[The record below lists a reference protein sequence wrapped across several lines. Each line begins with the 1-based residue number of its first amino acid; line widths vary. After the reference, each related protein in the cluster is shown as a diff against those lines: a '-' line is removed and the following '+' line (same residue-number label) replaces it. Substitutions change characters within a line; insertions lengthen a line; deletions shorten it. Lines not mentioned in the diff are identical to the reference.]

1 MVSFS
6 PRTIFL
12 MIRATSQIG
21 EAFNDAGK
29 KVDNLKEKQDNLA
42 KTAQHLLF
50 AGAAMVAFGAMV
62 TGAMLSTLSSTLR
75 GQRVLDDFGKAVERI
90 KQSFSETIMN
100 NFGEEIKGVLKTLT
114 DFSNNKEQMEMIVNI
129 ALTFGPGLIAGG
141 SALILSAVVLGITG
155 ILSTALASL
164 GFLGAAGTVAAGGGA
179 VVIGLITIGLAIG
192 FVLFLSSIKFGGN
205 QNLPEA
211 IKAFAGKEA
220 ISGFTDYTGQSGTE
234 QKPGEFGPLGTGS
247 IYGENYGSFSNPSAS
262 TNIPKT
268 QLEINNY
275 IENLYTKADSETFQ
289 KWWDERYLDANKQLQ
304 TVVIP

>member
-29 KVDNLKEKQDNLA
+29 KVDNLKEKQENLA

-100 NFGEEIKGVLKTLT
+100 NFGEQIKGVLKTLT

-141 SALILSAVVLGITG
+141 AALILSAVILGITG
-155 ILSTALASL
+155 MLSGALSALAFTS
-164 GFLGAAGTVAAGGGA
+164 AAGAVAAGGGA
-179 VVIGLITIGLAIG
+179 VVIGLISVALGVAVGLYLRKMFWKDDYQSKIDE
-192 FVLFLSSIKFGGN
+192 FLADPKYN
-205 QNLPEA
+205 
-211 IKAFAGKEA
+211 
-220 ISGFTDYTGQSGTE
+220 SGFNVVP
-234 QKPGEFGPLGTGS
+234 KPGEFVGPVLPGNESTSKFGPNASVGTTTF
-247 IYGENYGSFSNPSAS
+247 N
-262 TNIPKT
+262 
-268 QLEINNY
+268 QNNY
-275 IENLYTKADSETFQ
+275 FSDIKTKSETEEMPNLFDLQ
-289 KWWDERYLDANKQLQ
+289 FKNGILNTQTIVPEGNK
-304 TVVIP
+304 